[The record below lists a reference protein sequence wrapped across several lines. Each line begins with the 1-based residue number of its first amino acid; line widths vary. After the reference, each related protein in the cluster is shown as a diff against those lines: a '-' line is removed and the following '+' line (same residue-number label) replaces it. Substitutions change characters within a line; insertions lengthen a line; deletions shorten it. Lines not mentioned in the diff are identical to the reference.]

1 MLTIKNLS
9 VNIEDKIIVDNL
21 SMNFEIGENYC
32 VIGKNGSGKSSLAMT
47 IMGHQHIHYKI
58 KSPRKS

>member
-47 IMGHQHIHYKI
+47 IMGHPKYIISY
-58 KSPRKS
+58 

>member
-21 SMNFEIGENYC
+21 SMKFEIGKNYC

-47 IMGHQHIHYKI
+47 IMGHPKYII
-58 KSPRKS
+58 SN